1 MNIFF
6 SFKPKEL
13 REVVADFYEIVFL
26 YESKDLFSLNR
37 KFHDIR
43 QRYSIELLVYNAPYI
58 QFFPLDGQTLEY
70 LEFLRRYMFCIIL
83 TIIYLQGY
91 ML

>member
-26 YESKDLFSLNR
+26 YESKKWFALNS

-43 QRYSIELLVYNAPYI
+43 QRYSIELLLYNVPYI
-58 QFFPLDGQTLEY
+58 EFHSLDGQTAEY
-70 LEFLRRYMFCIIL
+70 LEFLRRYMFCIIR
-83 TIIYLQGY
+83 INSASIF
-91 ML
+91 